1 MCARF
6 DPAPAA
12 SQGRFCRLRP
22 GRFIEADEH
31 VLHSAD
37 DTRAQLLGWAELQRV
52 SSVHLLLAR
61 RVCGS
66 RTVRLAGCRNALL
79 GEAVALGAR
88 FLVMLDLDCK
98 RALPDARPYGPPCW
112 RRACLVC
119 RQR

>member
-1 MCARF
+1 MFSMLARLGE
-6 DPAPAA
+6 
-12 SQGRFCRLRP
+12 QLGGRRSATVIF
-22 GRFIEADEH
+22 END
-31 VLHSAD
+31 SAD

-66 RTVRLAGCRNALL
+66 RTVAAAGRLPQRSAR